1 MAQALRILTVVGARP
16 QFIKAAALGRAIA
29 GKFAGRIE
37 ETLLHTGQHYDTS
50 MSAVFFEELGLRTP
64 AVCIGSTPE
73 SAAHLGRMMDG
84 VGTYLANDRP
94 DLMLVYG
101 DTNSTLAG
109 AMAARRMGVPVAHV
123 EAGLRAYDNSMP
135 EEENR
140 VLVDHA
146 STWLFCPT
154 ASASANLAAEG
165 IAGEATRPLGARN
178 PSVRLVGDVM
188 LDNTLHYAAQA
199 RTRPVVERLG
209 LRDRAYLVATVHRA
223 GTADDPAVMQGLLAA
238 FSGIHSATGSEV
250 VMPMHPRTART
261 VAGLDGGVWPGVRIV
276 PPMGYL
282 DMLALVDASQGVL
295 TDSGGLQKEAC
306 FLGKRCL
313 ILRDRT
319 EWVEL
324 LGAGGSFLVGTDTER
339 IVAEGRHLLE
349 PYPAPAVDAFGD
361 GHAAERICE
370 ELLRQA

>member
-29 GKFAGRIE
+29 GKFADRIE
-37 ETLLHTGQHYDTS
+37 ETLLHTGQHYDAS

-84 VGTYLANDRP
+84 VEAYLANDRP
-94 DLMLVYG
+94 DLVLVYG

-109 AMAARRMGVPVAHV
+109 AMAALRMGVPVAHV
-123 EAGLRAYDNSMP
+123 EAGLRSYDNGMP

-154 ASASANLAAEG
+154 TTAVTNLAAEG
-165 IAGEATRPLGARN
+165 IADGGDRRPLLRRPAV
-178 PSVRLVGDVM
+178 SMVGDVM

-199 RTRPVVERLG
+199 RTRPVVDRLG
-209 LRDRAYLVATVHRA
+209 LRERAYLVATVHRA

-238 FSGIHSATGSEV
+238 FSGIHSATGAEV
-250 VMPMHPRTART
+250 LMPMHPRTART
-261 VAGLDGGVWPGVRIV
+261 VAGLDRGVWPGVRII

-282 DMLALVDASQGVL
+282 DTLALVDASQGVL

-319 EWVEL
+319 EWGEL
-324 LGAGGSFLVGTDTER
+324 LGVGGSILVGTDTER
-339 IVAEGRHLLE
+339 IVAEGRRLLE
-349 PYPAPAVDAFGD
+349 PCPTPVVDAFGD

-370 ELLRQA
+370 ELLRRA